1 MLMRIYPRLKRTRM
15 CRPVLSPR
23 FDRVSSSTIARC
35 LSFIFSAIFVLN
47 FAGCGGSSSAPPPPS
62 GPTITSVNI
71 SPMSV
76 SLQTSQPQ
84 QFTGTV
90 NGTGNFN
97 PSLQWFVNDIS
108 GGNST
113 VGTVDSNGLYNAPAQ
128 LPNPPTL
135 TVKAVSAAD
144 SSKSASAQATI
155 RAIQKPTI
163 VWPETNLSI
172 PGGDDGESTET
183 PPGIDLVDD
192 GAGGVYVLWEHRFPV
207 EILAQH
213 LNANGSPTWAAGGIL
228 VTNPWTGYQAS
239 PRAVSDG
246 AGGVIVVWVD
256 GRAGFCDPSFQAS
269 CDIYGQRLGPT
280 GALLWGPTGKPI
292 CTAANNQGL
301 GGMAVLSDGSGG
313 ILVAFQD
320 DRINSTSQGGSG
332 GYTLYVQRMDANGNP
347 VWQVDGVRI
356 GQDPQAGDAGSI
368 SRLKMISDGQNG
380 AIAAWYFTSYQ
391 GTAHLSI
398 QAQRISS
405 SGQPLW
411 TSGGVAVPGLTSNDP
426 NGTGIETLDL
436 TADNQG
442 GGLLVASWTPPNE
455 TRAKVFAQR
464 VDKNGTA
471 SWTQSGVLISS
482 STNDNLNPSILSDGS
497 GGLFA
502 AWQDCPNIGS
512 NCDIAMQRLDSTGKP
527 PWGPNQISI
536 SQMPNQQLAPTM
548 QTDGNG
554 GVLVLWTDCRAY
566 PDANSC
572 YANSDVYAQH
582 VDSSGNNLWMF
593 NGFPLLAD
601 PGNQGEQYY
610 VYTPL
615 PAVVSLRLQSGDIVM
630 AWPDG
635 RHNICFNGN
644 AQTACEL
651 FVSNFKF

>member
-1 MLMRIYPRLKRTRM
+1 MLMGIYPRLKRTRM
-15 CRPVLSPR
+15 CRPVPSPR

-35 LSFIFSAIFVLN
+35 SSFIFSAIFVLN

-135 TVKAVSAAD
+135 TVKAVSAAN

-155 RAIQKPTI
+155 RAIQKLTI

-192 GAGGVYVLWEHRFPV
+192 GAGGVYVLWEQRFPV
-207 EILAQH
+207 EILSQH

-246 AGGVIVVWVD
+246 TGGVIVVWVD

-455 TRAKVFAQR
+455 THAKVFAQR
-464 VDKNGTA
+464 LDKNATA

-548 QTDGNG
+548 QTDGNS

-593 NGFPLLAD
+593 NGFPLLAE
-601 PGNQGEQYY
+601 PE
-610 VYTPL
+610 
-615 PAVVSLRLQSGDIVM
+615 I
-630 AWPDG
+630 G
-635 RHNICFNGN
+635 R
-644 AQTACEL
+644 
-651 FVSNFKF
+651 